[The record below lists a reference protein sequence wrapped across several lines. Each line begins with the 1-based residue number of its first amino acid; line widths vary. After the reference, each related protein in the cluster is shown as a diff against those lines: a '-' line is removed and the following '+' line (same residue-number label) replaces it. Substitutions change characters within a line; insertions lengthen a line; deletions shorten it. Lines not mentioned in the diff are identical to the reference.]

1 MAKKKKYYPSSRKAV
16 KKSVGKG
23 KSKPTQKLFRK
34 LGKVG
39 NKTPYAK
46 KYKKRK

>member
-1 MAKKKKYYPSSRKAV
+1 MPKKYYPSSRRVV
-16 KKSVGKG
+16 KRSVGKG
-23 KSKPTQKLFRK
+23 KSKSTQKLFRK

-39 NKTPYAK
+39 NKTFYAK